1 MDALVA
7 RAQSRLAEAQI
18 RVRFQGDEAG
28 LSAALRRLRQDEA
41 VADVEPELI
50 ASGAPQE
57 AIEGITRELRDQAG
71 AAFDAN
77 EAAKKLEDQLART
90 GRSGGAAGARAA
102 ARGMDQLRRAQ
113 EKAAAE
119 AAKLETATR
128 DALANYAADAL
139 ESRDE
144 IAQAFQSG
152 FKGLEDAL
160 VRFVR
165 TGKANFRDLANA
177 IIADLA
183 RIAIRR
189 AITGPL
195 AQALGNA
202 LGGGFPAAPAAPA
215 GFASATG
222 LYHEGGVATAG
233 PSLPGLKANEVA
245 AVLEEG
251 EAVLT
256 SDQAR
261 ALAGYR
267 ANAQARARAE
277 EIIRIAA
284 RYHAGGVAGH
294 DGHEAAPAANA
305 NASAARPAAPA
316 APQSLPKN
324 LNVNIENSGGP
335 KQAASADLQI
345 DGAEMVVNIVMRDIS
360 EGGRI
365 ARAMAY
371 LAKKG
376 RY

>member
-1 MDALVA
+1 
-7 RAQSRLAEAQI
+7 
-18 RVRFQGDEAG
+18 
-28 LSAALRRLRQDEA
+28 
-41 VADVEPELI
+41 
-50 ASGAPQE
+50 
-57 AIEGITRELRDQAG
+57 
-71 AAFDAN
+71 
-77 EAAKKLEDQLART
+77 
-90 GRSGGAAGARAA
+90 
-102 ARGMDQLRRAQ
+102 MDQLRRAQ

-119 AAKLETATR
+119 AQKLETATR

-165 TGKANFRDLANA
+165 TGKANFSDLANA

-215 GFASATG
+215 GFSATPGFTGG
-222 LYHEGGVATAG
+222 LYHDGGVVSGDGGG
-233 PSLPGLKANEVA
+233 PGRSMLPGLKANEVA
-245 AVLEEG
+245 AVLEKG

-294 DGHEAAPAANA
+294 DG
-305 NASAARPAAPA
+305 
-316 APQSLPKN
+316 Q
-324 LNVNIENSGGP
+324 
-335 KQAASADLQI
+335 
-345 DGAEMVVNIVMRDIS
+345 
-360 EGGRI
+360 
-365 ARAMAY
+365 
-371 LAKKG
+371 
-376 RY
+376 